1 MKIKRKRPLLFP
13 NHGTDTLAPVIPIQ
27 PYQVKLGANFRVG
40 NPANAAYLFLW
51 NSLKQ
56 KMSYLHKPDLP
67 SGHMVD
73 QIVTITGILKRKDNI
88 YTAILERKDKHEFY
102 KGLRRIYADIE
113 NAVVARELIS
123 L

>member
-1 MKIKRKRPLLFP
+1 MKIKRKRPSLFP
-13 NHGTDTLAPVIPIQ
+13 NHNADKVAPVIPIQ
-27 PYQVKLGANFRVG
+27 PYQVQLGANFRVG

-56 KMSYLHKPDLP
+56 KMNYRHKPDLP
-67 SGHMVD
+67 SNHMVD
-73 QIVTITGILKRKDNI
+73 QVVTITGILKRKDNT

-102 KGLRRIYADIE
+102 KGLRKIYADIE
-113 NAVVARELIS
+113 NAVVLRELIS